1 MPCLHNLHNAY
12 GIISCRLFLGT
23 SPDVILR
30 SSIHKWLEAD
40 NALND
45 FKLLDD
51 KWVEHQDGQVRLS
64 SEAEPSEPED
74 DVHVFFG
81 YPPRKKMRLTG
92 GEQ

>member
-1 MPCLHNLHNAY
+1 MPCYLCNVY

-30 SSIHKWLEAD
+30 SSIHERLEAD

-51 KWVEHQDGQVRLS
+51 KWIEHQDGQVGVS

-74 DVHVFFG
+74 NVHISFG